1 MAADVGYR
9 QADDDLDGTA
19 VFHQA
24 KGTGIG
30 KLARSRDFIRIVDR
44 DPQASCT
51 VGDFLDVVGTAEA
64 VEEDL
69 RFQGISTAGN
79 TLLFHFFLGLVFG
92 LGKQFI
98 VFTVISASR
107 RLKVEVQDEE
117 AEHDEI
123 NEGKAEADGN
133 LHDIRPGVEAE
144 QGNPVLDDAVNE
156 AAAEVARQADKVEN
170 GRQSR
175 RQDGMDEIQD
185 RSHK

>member
-123 NEGKAEADGN
+123 NEGKAEPMAICMIYVQAWKRNKGIQFWTMLSMRPPPKLPDKP
-133 LHDIRPGVEAE
+133 IR
-144 QGNPVLDDAVNE
+144 
-156 AAAEVARQADKVEN
+156 
-170 GRQSR
+170 
-175 RQDGMDEIQD
+175 
-185 RSHK
+185 